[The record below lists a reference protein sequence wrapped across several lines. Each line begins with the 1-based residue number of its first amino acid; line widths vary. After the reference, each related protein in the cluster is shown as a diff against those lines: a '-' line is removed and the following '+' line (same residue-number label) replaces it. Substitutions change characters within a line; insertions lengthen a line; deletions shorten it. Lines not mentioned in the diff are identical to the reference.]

1 VPSRDRVFAIRTEIT
16 YMSQH
21 LSNNGERRSR
31 TRNVPPRSVRSTYQI
46 VTDKIVKALER
57 GVVPWRK
64 PWQTQEG
71 PPCNAVSKRPYHGVN
86 LLLLSLAHYQDHR
99 WLTYKQAKELGGFV
113 KPGESSS
120 IAVFWKPWEVKDEE
134 RKDGEV
140 QRRQVSV
147 LRFYNLFNVVQC
159 EDLGLPELVGDGRPE
174 PERIAAAELLVRNVP
189 NSPRLHEGDKQACYY
204 KIPDVVAVPAL
215 GSFVSADSYYNT
227 LFHELAHATGHE
239 SRLNRPS
246 LGAIF
251 GSRDYAREELIAELA
266 SAFCCAHLGLDN
278 SLLENSAAYI
288 DSWLKTLHDDPR
300 AIVVAAS
307 QAQRAADYLQGQPV
321 EPYTEPAQ
329 SPEVEESAA

>member
-1 VPSRDRVFAIRTEIT
+1 
-16 YMSQH
+16 MSQH
-21 LSNNGERRSR
+21 LSTTGERRSK
-31 TRNVPPRSVRSTYQI
+31 TRNVPPRSIASPYQI
-46 VTDKIVKALER
+46 VTDKIVRALER

-140 QRRQVSV
+140 QRKQVSV

-159 EDLGLPELVGDGRPE
+159 EGLEVPELIGVDRPE
-174 PERIAAAELLVRNVP
+174 NQRIAAAEALVRQVP
-189 NSPRLHEGDKQACYY
+189 NPPRLHEGDKQACYY
-204 KIPDVVAVPAL
+204 PQADVVSIPAL
-215 GSFVSADSYYNT
+215 ASFISPDTYYNT

-239 SRLNRPS
+239 SRLNRTYVS
-246 LGAIF
+246 SVF
-251 GSRDYAREELIAELA
+251 GSRDYAREELIAELT

-288 DSWLKTLHDDPR
+288 DSWLGTLRDDPR
-300 AIVVAAS
+300 EIVVAAS
-307 QAQRAADYLQGQPV
+307 QAQRAADYLQGNPV

-329 SPEVEESAA
+329 NPQAEESAA